1 MNKKENFMNM
11 YNNDLNDFT
20 IDIENLEKTSNI
32 YYISLGS
39 FCHPKILLRETNRE
53 FAQSLPFDF
62 NSTPH
67 MGTITNILNEL
78 YEMRSYNLRFHEI
91 LWKYNDNQIV
101 TSENTFNKENPL
113 ELAVSDKNNMY
124 LVHFFKECDIIESMQ
139 NNSFP
144 MSASNLKESI
154 INEVKEKYKK
164 RFDRLLN
171 ILNSPN
177 NILCFLRIENYY
189 NYDWHNEL
197 LNLTKALSLFNN
209 PRKYLIY
216 SQELIDD
223 KLHFDNCRELN
234 YDYNIPIMFIKHYF
248 YDKEMINNKTLFIT
262 ILSTFEYLMESSA
275 ITSLLIPAEI
285 MRKAPDFC

>member
-1 MNKKENFMNM
+1 MQEINKISNFSFWETQTYFKNI
-11 YNNDLNDFT
+11 DLIIIGSGIVGLNAA
-20 IDIENLEKTSNI
+20 
-32 YYISLGS
+32 IS
-39 FCHPKILLRETNRE
+39 F
-53 FAQSLPFDF
+53 
-62 NSTPH
+62 
-67 MGTITNILNEL
+67 
-78 YEMRSYNLRFHEI
+78 
-91 LWKYNDNQIV
+91 
-101 TSENTFNKENPL
+101 
-113 ELAVSDKNNMY
+113 
-124 LVHFFKECDIIESMQ
+124 
-139 NNSFP
+139 
-144 MSASNLKESI
+144 
-154 INEVKEKYKK
+154 KEKYKK

-262 ILSTFEYLMESSA
+262 ILSTFEYLME
-275 ITSLLIPAEI
+275 I

>member
-1 MNKKENFMNM
+1 MNKKENFVNM

-20 IDIENLEKTSNI
+20 IDIDDLEKTSNI

-39 FCHPKILLRETNRE
+39 FCHPKILLRETKRE
-53 FAQSLPFDF
+53 FLESLPFDF

-67 MGTITNILNEL
+67 MATITNILNEL
-78 YEMRSYNLRFHEI
+78 HETKSYNLKFHEI
-91 LWKYNDNQIV
+91 LWKYNDTQIV
-101 TSENTFNKENPL
+101 TAENTFNKENPL

-144 MSASNLKESI
+144 MCASNLKENI
-154 INEVKEKYKK
+154 INEVQEKYKK

-197 LNLTKALSLFNN
+197 LNLTKVLSLFNN

-216 SQELIDD
+216 SQELIND

-248 YDKEMINNKTLFIT
+248 YDKEMINNKILFIT